1 MTHGSLAHW
10 AEWVLP
16 WVVMD
21 GNESRA
27 TPSVRAVRRMVLG
40 IDERIDGVNLG
51 ELAGAGEMDGS
62 ETVHPQRRRR

>member
-21 GNESRA
+21 GNEKSGN
-27 TPSVRAVRRMVLG
+27 S
-40 IDERIDGVNLG
+40 ERKGG
-51 ELAGAGEMDGS
+51 ETHGAR
-62 ETVHPQRRRR
+62 HR